1 MGRGPIK
8 AHKRGASLALVLAL
22 YWPAIPGCAQK
33 THDPVVESGAAAG
46 SAGPLVSAAL
56 TGSTAPEV
64 ASAAPASPPPPAIPE
79 PTVTDPGAIAAA
91 APSACAEGERDFV
104 AAFPQVP
111 NEKEAL
117 SVLATSTSDKLPPDG
132 VVLVGPDGAASA
144 PKAERR
150 LGPPTSAFVRVESPR
165 AGSYKAL
172 AHRGGKVIACRE
184 IKVVPER
191 KAGAADGPPD
201 QPWVARKKW
210 DRRAE
215 DLYSAWIEKLFDAEE
230 QEGFSF
236 GSLHEITSDA
246 RRNLLFNHLGLGE
259 DAPPPK
265 GVRLDPDCADL
276 PYFLRAYFAWKNELP
291 FGFSACSRGGGGRA
305 PRCDDPRSSL
315 DPLDEPE
322 SKRVRRFERFVR
334 GALMNTVHT
343 GTGRPLASDDKTDYY
358 AIGLS
363 AETLRPGTIYA
374 DPYGHVLVLAKRVP
388 QRGDL
393 AGSLFA
399 VDGQPDGTVAKKRF
413 WRGNFLFAQ
422 DEPSMGSPGWK
433 RFRPVVRHG
442 SGVRGLKNSEIAASP
457 DYGDFSLEQTQYDP
471 AGFYDK
477 MADVLSPAP
486 LEPERALLEVVQ
498 ALEEQVKARVTSVE
512 NGEKYFR
519 EGGARIDMPNGTTIF
534 ETTGAWEDYS
544 TPSRDMRLL
553 IAIDV
558 VTGFPALVGRRP
570 ERYKMPAGKAPAEVV
585 KGLEARL
592 QKELAARSV
601 EYVRSDGSKFK
612 LTLAEVVVRAPAL
625 EIAFNPNACAELRWG
640 APEGSDEIA
649 TCKRRIPADQRR
661 KMEPMRAWF
670 HDRKRPSRK

>member
-1 MGRGPIK
+1 MHPLPSPARRRF
-8 AHKRGASLALVLAL
+8 AAALSLALLVGGGASAL
-22 YWPAIPGCAQK
+22 GGCAQK
-33 THDPVVESGAAAG
+33 THDPVVESGAASSVQA
-46 SAGPLVSAAL
+46 AQASAAP
-56 TGSTAPEV
+56 SV
-64 ASAAPASPPPPAIPE
+64 ASAAVIASAPPPPAIP
-79 PTVTDPGAIAAA
+79 PAPPVDPDAIAKL
-91 APSACAEGERDFV
+91 APTTCAEGARDFL
-104 AAFPQVP
+104 AAFPEVP
-111 NEKEAL
+111 NEREPL
-117 SVLATSTSDKLPPDG
+117 RVLATSGSGALPPDG
-132 VVLVGPDGAASA
+132 VVVIDPSGKASA
-144 PKAERR
+144 PTPERR
-150 LGPPTSAFVRVESPR
+150 LGPPTSAVIAIEAPQ
-165 AGSYKAL
+165 AGSYKVL
-172 AHRGGKVIACRE
+172 SHRDGKILACRE
-184 IKVVPER
+184 LKVVTER
-191 KAGAADGPPD
+191 KPGAANGPPD

-210 DRRAE
+210 DRRME
-215 DLYSAWIEKLFDAEE
+215 DLYSAWIEKLFDSEE

-236 GSLHEITSDA
+236 GSLHEISSDA
-246 RRNLLFNHLGLGE
+246 KRNLLHNHLGLGE
-259 DAPPPK
+259 DALPPK

-291 FGFSACSRGGGGRA
+291 FGYSACSRGGGGRA

-322 SKRVRRFERFVR
+322 SKRVRRFERFAR

-358 AIGLS
+358 AIALS
-363 AETLRPGTIYA
+363 PETLRPGTIYA

-388 QRGDL
+388 QRGDI
-393 AGSLFA
+393 AGALFA

-433 RFRPVVRHG
+433 RFRPVVRRAD
-442 SGVRGLKNSEIAASP
+442 GVRGLKNAEIAASP
-457 DYGDFSLEQTQYDP
+457 DYGDFSLEQTQYDVS
-471 AGFYDK
+471 GFYDK

-486 LEPERALLEVVQ
+486 LEPERALTDVVQ

-534 ETTGAWEDYS
+534 ETTGAWEDFS

-553 IAIDV
+553 IAVDV

-570 ERYKMPAGKAPAEVV
+570 EKYKMPAGTPVADVV

-592 QKELAARSV
+592 QKELASRSV
-601 EYVRSDGSKFK
+601 EYLRSDGSKFK
-612 LTLAEVVVRAPAL
+612 LTLAEVVKRAPEL

-661 KMEPMRAWF
+661 KMEPIRAWF
-670 HDRKRPSRK
+670 HDRKRPARK